1 MLKLNNP
8 TTTSPS
14 NADPAPLPERRRSTF
29 REPAAEVDLGLFGLP
44 RRDPVVDDVPDL
56 AVPPAVAEPSDV
68 ADAPMSPHIDGA
80 TVVVTVADEPDS
92 VDVPRATDGPEATD
106 VVQATDVVEPTDV
119 VEASEGPDSTEIP
132 EMTDTPDSTETP
144 VAPAPVAP
152 VAPDVA
158 VVAPSQQRARH
169 RADRAGNRRATG
181 NGSFRGAPTA
191 H

>member
-14 NADPAPLPERRRSTF
+14 NADSAPLPERRRSTF
-29 REPAAEVDLGLFGLP
+29 REPAAEVDLGLFGLSK
-44 RRDPVVDDVPDL
+44 RDPVVDGVPDL

-68 ADAPMSPHIDGA
+68 ADAPMTPHADEA
-80 TVVVTVADEPDS
+80 TVVVEVADEPES
-92 VDVPRATDGPEATD
+92 VDALEATDGPEATD
-106 VVQATDVVEPTDV
+106 VVETTDFVG
-119 VEASEGPDSTEIP
+119 ASES
-132 EMTDTPDSTETP
+132 PDSTETP
-144 VAPAPVAP
+144 VVTAP

-181 NGSFRGAPTA
+181 NGSFPGAPTA